1 MGLNAFQEMKS
12 KKPIVA
18 KGPQV
23 KQVQWVGKRIAKV
36 VKMSHAQWEFVL
48 FKDPEPN
55 AFALPVGKV
64 GFHTGILPITRN
76 EAGLAIVMAHVIA
89 HHGSERVSQGML
101 IGSGNF

>member
-23 KQVQWVGKRIAKV
+23 KQLQWVGKRIAKV
-36 VKMSHAQWEFVL
+36 VKMSHAWWEFML

-55 AFALPVGKV
+55 AFALPGGKV
-64 GFHTGILPITRN
+64 GFHTGVSFRSPGTKP
-76 EAGLAIVMAHVIA
+76 
-89 HHGSERVSQGML
+89 GSPPSWPT
-101 IGSGNF
+101 